1 MAVAQDK
8 NTTALAWVRRLLPLL
23 LLLAATAFVFVMGW
37 QRYLTLKE
45 LVDRREDLHA
55 AITGH
60 TLTALLIFIA
70 IYASTVALSLPGA
83 AVLTLAGGFLFG
95 WFWGGL
101 ASMIAA
107 TIGAIFVF
115 LIARSALGETLAARA
130 GPLIANL
137 RQGFQEDAFNYLLF
151 LRLVPIF
158 PFWLV
163 NLAPAL
169 LGAGLSTYALATI
182 IGIIPGSFAYSIAG
196 QGLDSV
202 IAAQQAAHQ
211 SCLAKMGPDAEKLCP
226 FVLEPRA
233 LLTPGLIA
241 GFVALGLVALIPI
254 AVKRFRRKP
263 V

>member
-1 MAVAQDK
+1 MAVVQGK
-8 NTTALAWVRRLLPLL
+8 ETTALGWLKRLWPLL
-23 LLLAATAFVFVMGW
+23 LLLATTGLVFALGW
-37 QRYLTLKE
+37 HRYLTLQE
-45 LVDRREDLHA
+45 LVDRREALRA

-60 TLTALLIFIA
+60 TLMALLIFMA
-70 IYASTVALSLPGA
+70 IYAGTVALSLPGG

-95 WFWGGL
+95 WFWGGV
-101 ASMIAA
+101 ASIVAA
-107 TIGAIFVF
+107 TIGAINVF
-115 LIARSALGETLAARA
+115 LIARSALGEPLAARA
-130 GPLIANL
+130 GPWLSKV
-137 RQGFQEDAFNYLLF
+137 RHGFQDDAFSYLLF

-169 LGAGLSTYALATI
+169 LGVSLWTYVLATM

-196 QGLDSV
+196 KGLDSLIV
-202 IAAQQAAHQ
+202 AQQAAHQ
-211 SCLAKMGPDAEKLCP
+211 SCLAKMGSDAEKLCP

-254 AVKRFRRKP
+254 AVKHFRRKAA
-263 V
+263 

>member
-1 MAVAQDK
+1 MAVAQDRDP
-8 NTTALAWVRRLLPLL
+8 TALASVKRLWPLL
-23 LLLAATAFVFVMGW
+23 LLLVATAFVFVMGW
-37 QRYLTLKE
+37 HRYLTLQQ
-45 LVDRREDLHA
+45 LVDRREDLRA
-55 AITGH
+55 AIAGH
-60 TLTALLIFIA
+60 TPMALLIFMA
-70 IYASTVALSLPGA
+70 VYAATVALSLPGA

-101 ASMIAA
+101 ASMVAA
-107 TIGAIFVF
+107 TIGAIVVF

-130 GPLIANL
+130 GPWLSKL
-137 RQGFQEDAFNYLLF
+137 SQGFQENAFCYLLF

-169 LGAGLSTYALATI
+169 LGVSLSTYALATA

-196 QGLDSV
+196 KGLDSL
-202 IAAQQAAHQ
+202 ILAQQAAHQ

-233 LLTPGLIA
+233 LLTPWLIA

-254 AVKRFRRKP
+254 AVKRFRRKA

>member
-1 MAVAQDK
+1 MAAASNK
-8 NTTALAWVRRLLPLL
+8 ENTALAWLRRLWPLL
-23 LLLAATAFVFVMGW
+23 LLLAGMALVFAMGW
-37 QRYLTLKE
+37 HRYLTLQE
-45 LVDRREDLHA
+45 LVTRREALSA
-55 AITGH
+55 AIAGH
-60 TLTALLIFIA
+60 TILAVLAFMA
-70 IYASTVALSLPGA
+70 IYAATVALSLPGA

-101 ASMIAA
+101 ASMLAA
-107 TIGAIFVF
+107 SAGAVLVF
-115 LIARSALGETLAARA
+115 LIARTALGEPLAARA
-130 GPLIANL
+130 GPWLAKL

-169 LGAGLSTYALATI
+169 LGVSLWTYTLATV
-182 IGIIPGSFAYSIAG
+182 IGILPGSFAYSIVG
-196 QGLDSV
+196 KGLDSV
-202 IAAQQAAHQ
+202 IVAQQAAHQ
-211 SCLAKMGPDAEKLCP
+211 SCLAKMGSDAEELCP

-233 LLTPGLIA
+233 LVTHGLIV

-263 V
+263 A

>member
-1 MAVAQDK
+1 MATASDRE
-8 NTTALAWVRRLLPLL
+8 NTALAWLKRLWPLL
-23 LLLAATAFVFVMGW
+23 LLVAAMALVFAMGW
-37 QRYLTLKE
+37 HRYLTLQA
-45 LVDRREDLHA
+45 LVDRREALRA
-55 AITGH
+55 AIAGH
-60 TLTALLIFIA
+60 TLTALLIFA
-70 IYASTVALSLPGA
+70 AVYAVSVALSLPGA

-95 WFWGGL
+95 WFVGGL
-101 ASMIAA
+101 ASIVAA
-107 TIGAIFVF
+107 TVGAVLIFV
-115 LIARSALGETLAARA
+115 IARSALGEPLAARA
-130 GPLIANL
+130 GPWLAKL
-137 RQGFQEDAFNYLLF
+137 RQGFQEDAFSYLLF

-169 LGAGLSTYALATI
+169 LGVSLGTYTLATF

-196 QGLDSV
+196 SGLDSLIV
-202 IAAQQAAHQ
+202 AQQAAHQ
-211 SCLAKMGPDAEKLCP
+211 SCLAKMGSDAEKLCP

-254 AVKRFRRKP
+254 AVKRFRRKA

>member
-1 MAVAQDK
+1 MAAASNK
-8 NTTALAWVRRLLPLL
+8 ENTALAWLKRLWPLL
-23 LLLAATAFVFVMGW
+23 LLLAGMAFVFAMGW
-37 QRYLTLKE
+37 QRYLTLQE
-45 LVDRREDLHA
+45 LVDRREALRA
-55 AITGH
+55 AIAGH
-60 TLTALLIFIA
+60 TVLAALAFMA
-70 IYASTVALSLPGA
+70 IYAATVALSLPGA

-95 WFWGGL
+95 WFVGGL
-101 ASMIAA
+101 ASMLAA
-107 TIGAIFVF
+107 SVGAVLVF
-115 LIARSALGETLAARA
+115 LIARTALGEPLAARA
-130 GPLIANL
+130 GPWLAKL

-169 LGAGLSTYALATI
+169 LGVSLWTYTLATV

-196 QGLDSV
+196 NGLDSV
-202 IAAQQAAHQ
+202 IVAQLAAHQ
-211 SCLAKMGPDAEKLCP
+211 SCLAKIGSDAEELCA

-254 AVKRFRRKP
+254 AIKRFRRKP
-263 V
+263 A